1 MDWLLTNLAETIVI
15 IGLVLLAIEIL
26 VLGFSTFVLFFIG
39 IAAVA
44 TGGLLFTG
52 IIAETPLNA
61 VLTLAVLTLL
71 AAASLWQPL
80 KRMQEDSQPEA
91 VTSDLI
97 GYSFILEQD
106 ITPSQYG
113 EHKYSGITWKVKS
126 KQPIESGSQ
135 VTVVKADVGVFE
147 VELST

>member
-1 MDWLLTNLAETIVI
+1 MNWLLANLAETIVI
-15 IGLVLLAIEIL
+15 FGLLLLAIEIL

-44 TGGLLFTG
+44 TGGLLYTG

-61 VLTLAVLTLL
+61 VLTLSVLTLL

-80 KRMQEDSQPEA
+80 KRMQENKPPTQ
-91 VTSDLI
+91 VNTDLL
-97 GYSFILEQD
+97 GYRFILEQD

-113 EHKYSGITWKVKS
+113 EHKYSGISWKVKTTTAIAAGTEV
-126 KQPIESGSQ
+126 KVVGVEVGALKVIES
-135 VTVVKADVGVFE
+135 
-147 VELST
+147 